1 VTVPRATPASTSH
14 RRTKHRALHAKQRN
28 ISRAGGTR
36 TACHVWRAPSPTPP
50 PARAPVIA
58 LSVELASTPQS
69 RMLQRAP
76 PAMLDRSPTPAPAQA
91 RVCVLSAERASTPQH
106 QSWTRASNAIRASIS
121 RKRSRRSAMVATT
134 APPDCDRHVVAPSR
148 ATAWTAPLGR
158 TSMSS
163 GAGVSTVQQASTRQP
178 PTQQPANHVKQAGI
192 RTKNVACFAN
202 NLKRAR
208 SLLSMRCQ
216 DVLWLVFVRPG
227 SSAPRHREEAAKS
240 VDTALCN
247 RRKAEPRVDSAQR
260 INIYVLMRL
269 LVRRIE

>member
-1 VTVPRATPASTSH
+1 MKGRVRATASTVFRENTRWMALVLHVPRATTSP
-14 RRTKHRALHAKQRN
+14 RRM
-28 ISRAGGTR
+28 
-36 TACHVWRAPSPTPP
+36 SP
-50 PARAPVIA
+50 
-58 LSVELASTPQS
+58 
-69 RMLQRAP
+69 
-76 PAMLDRSPTPAPAQA
+76 
-91 RVCVLSAERASTPQH
+91 RVLL
-106 QSWTRASNAIRASIS
+106 
-121 RKRSRRSAMVATT
+121 ATT

-216 DVLWLVFVRPG
+216 DVLWLVGALPG
-227 SSAPRHREEAAKS
+227 SSAPRHPEEAAKS

-260 INIYVLMRL
+260 INIFVLTRL